1 MPAELRGFQHCQLLC
16 SCPQSQQPRELLL
29 SRGEVSLGVRGWNPG
44 RQKGLFL
51 LPRRVV
57 LVTAIAVMIV
67 MEHWLQAG
75 LDPEFLDV
83 IEKTV

>member
-1 MPAELRGFQHCQLLC
+1 M
-16 SCPQSQQPRELLL
+16 L

>member
-1 MPAELRGFQHCQLLC
+1 M
-16 SCPQSQQPRELLL
+16 L
-29 SRGEVSLGVRGWNPG
+29 SRGEVNLGVRGWNPG
-44 RQKGLFL
+44 QQKGLSL

-57 LVTAIAVMIV
+57 LVTAVAVMIG

-75 LDPEFLDV
+75 LDPEFPGV

>member
-1 MPAELRGFQHCQLLC
+1 M
-16 SCPQSQQPRELLL
+16 L

-67 MEHWLQAG
+67 MEHWLQAR